1 MPAHLKQNKYGVWYL
16 VDGYLCKS
24 LKTKAK
30 REAEVRLKQY
40 QHGKFGLIQTPT
52 VQQFYDDWIAR
63 KIPPLVRQFNDIMV
77 AGAGFKPA
85 PASRSS

>member
-52 VQQFYDDWIAR
+52 VQQFYDEMDRQKDPAIS
-63 KIPPLVRQFNDIMV
+63 PLVQ
-77 AGAGFKPA
+77 
-85 PASRSS
+85 